1 MQCSC
6 QLGVLY
12 EGPKIIS
19 RLYNSHYVE
28 LLHTATGFTMNRDR
42 RTTKWGGGGKL
53 VTQSGGLKTLFLSN
67 SL

>member
-28 LLHTATGFTMNRDR
+28 LLHTATGYTMNRDR
-42 RTTKWGGGGKL
+42 RTTKWGGRGQTSDSKWGSEN
-53 VTQSGGLKTLFLSN
+53 TFSQ
-67 SL
+67 